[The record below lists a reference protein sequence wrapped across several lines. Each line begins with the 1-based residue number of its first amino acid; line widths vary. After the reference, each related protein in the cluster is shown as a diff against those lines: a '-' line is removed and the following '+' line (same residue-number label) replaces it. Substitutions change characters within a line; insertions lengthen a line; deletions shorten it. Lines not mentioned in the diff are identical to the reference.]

1 MSSQAQPGSDSGR
14 PPDADNFDLGDTVLD
29 REDDDPNSATVI
41 NCPPVSCD
49 AWDVG
54 EETVADHN
62 SEYDA
67 EADVI
72 VVAFDDD
79 LAEAKPE
86 YDGDEPLLLA
96 EIGVPTY
103 AFPPGRL
110 TNVDASGKTSDD
122 EEGSASTAGAPP
134 LEGFDGVRELK
145 ERLEETSDIDVNR
158 EDGEPVLAV
167 TKAGREYRIRA
178 DGSVSDGPFQ
188 SRLADVAAEYLG
200 GESE

>member
-1 MSSQAQPGSDSGR
+1 MSSQAQPGTDGGR
-14 PPDADNFDLGDTVLD
+14 LPDADSFDLGDTVLD
-29 REDDDPNSATVI
+29 REDDDPNTATVI

-62 SEYDA
+62 PEYDA
-67 EADVI
+67 DADVI

-79 LAEAKPE
+79 LDEAKPE
-86 YDGDEPLLLA
+86 YTGAEPIPLA
-96 EIGVPTY
+96 EIDVLTY

-110 TNVDASGKTSDD
+110 ARVGAGD
-122 EEGSASTAGAPP
+122 EEDDAPAARASP
-134 LEGFDGVRELK
+134 LEEFDGVRELK
-145 ERLEETSDIDVNR
+145 ERLEETSDVDVHQ
-158 EDGEPVLAV
+158 EDGEPVLAI

-188 SRLADVAAEYLG
+188 SKLTDVAGEFLG
-200 GESE
+200 GESK

>member
-1 MSSQAQPGSDSGR
+1 MSSQAQPGSDAGGL
-14 PPDADNFDLGDTVLD
+14 PGADRFDVGDTVLD
-29 REDDDPNSATVI
+29 REDNDPNSATVI

-62 SEYDA
+62 PEYDA
-67 EADVI
+67 DADVI
-72 VVAFDDD
+72 VVAFDED
-79 LAEAKPE
+79 LDEAKPE
-86 YDGDEPLLLA
+86 YTGDEPLPLA
-96 EIGVPTY
+96 EIDVPTY

-110 TNVDASGKTSDD
+110 VNLDASG
-122 EEGSASTAGAPP
+122 EEDHAPAPGASP

-145 ERLEETSDIDVNR
+145 ERLEETSDVDVRR
-158 EDGEPVLAV
+158 EDGKPVLAL

-188 SRLADVAAEYLG
+188 SKLADVAAEYLG
-200 GESE
+200 GDA

>member
-1 MSSQAQPGSDSGR
+1 MSSQAQPGSDGGR
-14 PPDADNFDLGDTVLD
+14 LPDADSFNLGDTVLD
-29 REDDDPNSATVI
+29 REDDDPNTATVI

-62 SEYDA
+62 PEYDA

-79 LAEAKPE
+79 LDEAKPE
-86 YDGDEPLLLA
+86 YDGDEPIPLA
-96 EIGVPTY
+96 EIDVPTY

-110 TNVDASGKTSDD
+110 ANVDASGDDGGDAPDAATS
-122 EEGSASTAGAPP
+122 P
-134 LEGFDGVRELK
+134 LEGFDGVRDLK
-145 ERLEETSDIDVNR
+145 ERLEETSDVDVRR
-158 EDGEPVLAV
+158 EDGKPVLAL
-167 TKAGREYRIRA
+167 TKAGREYRIRT

-188 SRLADVAAEYLG
+188 SKLADVAAEFLG
-200 GESE
+200 GECE

>member
-1 MSSQAQPGSDSGR
+1 MSSQAQPGSDGGR
-14 PPDADNFDLGDTVLD
+14 LPDTNSFELGDTVLD
-29 REDDDPNSATVI
+29 REDDDPNTATVI

-62 SEYDA
+62 PAYDA

-79 LAEAKPE
+79 LAEAKPD
-86 YDGDEPLLLA
+86 YDGTDPIPLA
-96 EIGVPTY
+96 EVDIPTY

-110 TNVDASGKTSDD
+110 VNVEASGRECDSHRAN
-122 EEGSASTAGAPP
+122 ASP

-145 ERLEETSDIDVNR
+145 ERLEETSDVGVHR
-158 EDGEPVLAV
+158 EDGEPVLTI
-167 TKAGREYRIRA
+167 TKAGREYRIRS

-188 SRLADVAAEYLG
+188 SKLADVAAEFLG
-200 GESE
+200 GDD

>member
-1 MSSQAQPGSDSGR
+1 MSSQAQPGSDGGR
-14 PPDADNFDLGDTVLD
+14 LPDADSFDLGDTVLD
-29 REDDDPNSATVI
+29 REDDDPNTATVI

-62 SEYDA
+62 PEYDA

-79 LAEAKPE
+79 LDEAKPE
-86 YDGDEPLLLA
+86 YTGDEPVPLA
-96 EIGVPTY
+96 EIDVPTY

-110 TNVDASGKTSDD
+110 ANVDASG
-122 EEGSASTAGAPP
+122 EEDHAPAPGGSP

-145 ERLEETSDIDVNR
+145 ERLEETSDVDVRR
-158 EDGEPVLAV
+158 EDGKPVLAL

-188 SRLADVAAEYLG
+188 SKLADVAAEFLG
-200 GESE
+200 GEGE